1 MFKNNVFT
9 AGKVISET
17 NKVLIMLHGR
27 GASAEDIL
35 SLAPHLHVADFALVA
50 PQAAGNSWYP
60 NSFLSPPENNEPYLS
75 NALLTLQE
83 IVEEVEQKGIFKEQ
97 IYFLGFSQGACLVL
111 EYVTRNAAKYGG
123 VVAFTGGLIGD
134 KIYSQNYQGDFEGTN
149 IFIGTSDPDPHV
161 PVTRVYA
168 TINILNEMNA
178 TTTVKVYPDM
188 GHTINAAEIAMAN
201 QTIFI

>member
-35 SLAPHLHVADFALVA
+35 TLAPHLNVADFALVA

-134 KIYSQNYQGDFEGTN
+134 KIYSQHYQGDFEGTN

-188 GHTINAAEIAMAN
+188 GHTIKAAEIAMAN